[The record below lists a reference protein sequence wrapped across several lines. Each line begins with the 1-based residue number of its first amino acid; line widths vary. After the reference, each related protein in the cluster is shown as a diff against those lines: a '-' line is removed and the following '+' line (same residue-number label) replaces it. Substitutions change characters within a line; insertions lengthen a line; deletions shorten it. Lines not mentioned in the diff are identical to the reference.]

1 MNHRHQLLIGAAL
14 VASAAFIPVSPPR
27 ATAVSGAVSS
37 KVVTIDGVGLIPANG
52 KRYITVLRLR
62 QIAAF
67 VAIYHTTY
75 KGSLT
80 AHVSVDRYHRT
91 IYRDM
96 MSSTTRGGRSYFYV
110 WTRFYNPAHL
120 GHVVAYLT
128 IQAAGTKTTTSLPFT
143 LVR

>member
-1 MNHRHQLLIGAAL
+1 LNHRHQLLIGAAL
-14 VASAAFIPVSPPR
+14 VVGVAFIPVFSQR
-27 ATAVSGAVSS
+27 ATAASVAVSS

-62 QIAAF
+62 QTVAF

-91 IYRDM
+91 IFRDM
-96 MSSTTRGGRSYFYV
+96 MSNTTRNGRSYFYV
-110 WTRFYNPAHL
+110 WMQFYNPEHL

-128 IQAAGTKTTTSLPFT
+128 IQAGATKTTTSLPFT